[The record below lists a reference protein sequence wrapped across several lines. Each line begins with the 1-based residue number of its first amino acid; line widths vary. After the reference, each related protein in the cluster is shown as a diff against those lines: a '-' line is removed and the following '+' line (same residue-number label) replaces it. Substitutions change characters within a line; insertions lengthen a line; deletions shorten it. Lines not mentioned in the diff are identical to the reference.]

1 MNMRCLFI
9 FSGVL
14 LGACSNIHLVQ
25 PSAEAVG
32 NVMVDTMYRQQ
43 SQQQCANGADPYA
56 KLLCQKQAQQQMQQY
71 RKEQQKTVGE

>member
-1 MNMRCLFI
+1 MSWWTRCT
-9 FSGVL
+9 
-14 LGACSNIHLVQ
+14 
-25 PSAEAVG
+25 E
-32 NVMVDTMYRQQ
+32 Q